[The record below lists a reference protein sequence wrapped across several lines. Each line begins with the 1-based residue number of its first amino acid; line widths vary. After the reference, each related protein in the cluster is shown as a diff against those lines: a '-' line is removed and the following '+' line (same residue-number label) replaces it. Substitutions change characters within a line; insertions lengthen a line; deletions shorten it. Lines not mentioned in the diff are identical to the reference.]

1 MSLLYLRGYN
11 PVTGLDVLCVQP
23 ISQAQAWQRCGR
35 AGREG
40 PGACYRL
47 YTEESF
53 QSLPPSTVPEIQ
65 RCELSSVVLQLLALG
80 ISDIAGFEFMD
91 QPPHDSLINALEQLH
106 LLGAVEK
113 REKIQLTPLGTD
125 MARFPLHPQLA
136 KVILKSREFK
146 CRYMHW
152 SNVRTSVTLYLHT
165 ISDTH
170 TYAHM
175 CIL

>member
-1 MSLLYLRGYN
+1 MSLLHLRGYN

-146 CRYMHW
+146 CRCIGPVHLSHLVSTHY
-152 SNVRTSVTLYLHT
+152 TYLIH
-165 ISDTH
+165 ICTH
-170 TYAHM
+170 TYTVN
-175 CIL
+175 